1 LTTPEFAQRLAAIST
16 EINQPICAY
25 FNRRG
30 QAIRVGVGT
39 PRQTQIPPLELP
51 RYGAERLSGIRC
63 ITTQLKT
70 EPPNEA
76 ALTAMALQRLDSLI
90 VLNVTSSGFE
100 RRGGGATGYVKEAYI
115 ANLTPENGSAWQVS
129 PSLSLD
135 IVVNQ
140 DFID

>member
-1 LTTPEFAQRLAAIST
+1 M
-16 EINQPICAY
+16 
-25 FNRRG
+25 
-30 QAIRVGVGT
+30 
-39 PRQTQIPPLELP
+39 P

-90 VLNVTSSGFE
+90 VLNVTGSGFE

-115 ANLTPENGSAWQVS
+115 ANLTPENESTWQVS
-129 PSLSLD
+129 PPLSLD
-135 IVVNQ
+135 IVANQ
-140 DFID
+140 DFIDLVAEIE